1 MKEKF
6 ISTVKKYLP
15 AVLTGAILI
24 GSAWTVMYGTTIAV
38 MCLVLTLLGWM

>member
-15 AVLTGAILI
+15 AILTGAVLVGI
-24 GSAWTVMYGTTIAV
+24 AWGVMYGTAIAV
-38 MCLVLTLLGWM
+38 MYLVLTLLGWM